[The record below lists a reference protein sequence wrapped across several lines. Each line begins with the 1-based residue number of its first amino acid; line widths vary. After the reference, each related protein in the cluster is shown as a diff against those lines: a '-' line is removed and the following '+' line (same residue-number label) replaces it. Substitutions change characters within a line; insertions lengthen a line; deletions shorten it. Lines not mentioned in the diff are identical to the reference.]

1 MRRSRAALVVGL
13 LVVLVAFAY
22 GTETRAEG
30 TLDGRRLDCGPAISA
45 SWLVSG
51 TDSTRIAVL
60 VTAAESDVMAACD
73 TVVQRA
79 RIGVL
84 STMTAGALLALV
96 GWTAM
101 REGRAPGARDDPKSV
116 LPEAQTSSTTP

>member
-22 GTETRAEG
+22 GVENRASTTVAG
-30 TLDGRRLDCGPAISA
+30 QRVDCGSAISA

-60 VTAAESDVMAACD
+60 VTASESDVMAACD

-101 REGRAPGARDDPKSV
+101 REGRGPRRAGR
-116 LPEAQTSSTTP
+116 PEVRSA

>member
-13 LVVLVAFAY
+13 LVVLVTFAY
-22 GTETRAEG
+22 GVEKQASTTVAGERV
-30 TLDGRRLDCGPAISA
+30 DCGAAISA

-51 TDSTRIAVL
+51 TSDS
-60 VTAAESDVMAACD
+60 SPAACA
-73 TVVQRA
+73 TVVQGA

-101 REGRAPGARDDPKSV
+101 RDGRAPRRAGRSEVRSA
-116 LPEAQTSSTTP
+116 

>member
-1 MRRSRAALVVGL
+1 MRRSRAALVVGV

-22 GTETRAEG
+22 GVENRASTTVAG
-30 TLDGRRLDCGPAISA
+30 QRVDCGPAISA
-45 SWLVSG
+45 SWLVPG

-60 VTAAESDVMAACD
+60 LTAAESDVMAACD
-73 TVVQRA
+73 AVVQRA

-101 REGRAPGARDDPKSV
+101 REPRAPRRAGRREVRSA
-116 LPEAQTSSTTP
+116 

>member
-1 MRRSRAALVVGL
+1 MRRSRVALVVGC

-22 GTETRAEG
+22 GVENRSSTTVAGQRV
-30 TLDGRRLDCGPAISA
+30 DCGAAISA

-51 TDSTRIAVL
+51 TPDGS
-60 VTAAESDVMAACD
+60 SAACD
-73 TVVQRA
+73 PVVRRA

-84 STMTAGALLALV
+84 STMGAGALVALV

-101 REGRAPGARDDPKSV
+101 RGPRTPVSGARPR
-116 LPEAQTSSTTP
+116 PPGQQRRRPRGPHPGHGGRTATG